1 MRRISYAGESFVTS
15 DGVADALLRLIAAL
29 GVNHTSAAV
38 EIPVFHVRQG
48 GRMLGG
54 ALSAG
59 LSRANQGRAGLSRAG
74 RAGFSRAGISSAG
87 RAGRASL
94 NRVGRAGHA
103 LAGRRSLGGF
113 QVEMVRL
120 VAGPSTAIVSRVE
133 EVGHAAIGEEFSAD
147 ALAAIERLDEYTDS
161 LGGARAIIHAHPHG
175 EVGFDYDGLESI

>member
-38 EIPVFHVRQG
+38 EIPVFRVRQG
-48 GRMLGG
+48 GRTLGSR
-54 ALSAG
+54 ASAS
-59 LSRANQGRAGLSRAG
+59 LSRA
-74 RAGFSRAGISSAG
+74 
-87 RAGRASL
+87 
-94 NRVGRAGHA
+94 GRAGHA
-103 LAGRRSLGGF
+103 LAGRRAPGAL

-120 VAGPSTAIVSRVE
+120 VAGSSTAMVSRVE
-133 EVGHAAIGEEFSAD
+133 DVGHAAIGEEFGAD
-147 ALAAIERLDEYTDS
+147 ALAAIERLDACIDS